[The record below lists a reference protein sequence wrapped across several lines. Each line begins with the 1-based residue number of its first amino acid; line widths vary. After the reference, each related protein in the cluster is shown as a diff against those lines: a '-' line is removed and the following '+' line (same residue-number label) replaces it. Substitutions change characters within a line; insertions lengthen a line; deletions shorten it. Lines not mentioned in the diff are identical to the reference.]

1 MIKNCYFIKLGA
13 GGRWAED
20 LRSNTKARI
29 GWRNVPLQFIHEGDW
44 GGIERLCL
52 DGVARR
58 NVGMTEKNALKKFV
72 ESTSEDLWITFHDGR
87 MWWGR
92 LSPGPLQEDEVSK
105 YREVE
110 GGWRC
115 TTFQGDKEL
124 LIDLLPSR
132 LTKTQAFRATICT
145 IDEKEL
151 VVRILADEFSTTRRD
166 LDTSLTELSRY
177 VAAAIQHLHWK
188 DFELL
193 VDLVFRQSGW
203 RRVGLAGE
211 TVKDVD
217 LVLECP
223 MTSALYAV
231 QVKSQANFATALRY
245 KNIASRESFE
255 DFFFAVHSPS
265 EDLEKHWAELTGDD
279 GFTLLGPHELAP
291 RVVQAGL
298 ANWVRDRT
306 F

>member
-1 MIKNCYFIKLGA
+1 MIRNCYFIKLGA
-13 GGRWAED
+13 GGKWAED

-29 GWRNVPLQFIHEGDW
+29 GWRNVPLPIIHEGDW
-44 GGIERLCL
+44 GEIERLCL
-52 DGVARR
+52 DGAARR
-58 NVGMTEKNALKKFV
+58 NVGMADKNALKKFV
-72 ESTSEDLWITFHDGR
+72 DSTSEDLWITFHDGR

-92 LSPGPLQEDEVSK
+92 LSPAPLQEDEVSK
-105 YREVE
+105 YREME

-124 LIDLLPSR
+124 LVDLLPSR
-132 LTKTQAFRATICT
+132 LTKTQAFRATICNVA
-145 IDEKEL
+145 EKEL
-151 VVRILADEFSTTRRD
+151 VGRILADEFSAARRD
-166 LDTSLTELSRY
+166 LDSSLAGLSRS

-193 VDLVFRQSGW
+193 VDLLFRQSGW

-231 QVKSQANFATALRY
+231 QVKSRANFATALRY
-245 KNIASRESFE
+245 KKIAARESFE
-255 DFFFAVHSPS
+255 DFFFAVHTPS
-265 EDLEKHWAELTGDD
+265 DDLEKRWVELSGDD
-279 GFTLLGPHELAP
+279 GFTLLGPRELSP

-298 ANWVRDRT
+298 AGWVRDRT